1 MARPVAVA
9 ESASKRRPGLGA
21 WLFLTPLLLWLILFV
36 VVPTLLLVVMS
47 FAERDSLGRVVYS
60 FSWENYL
67 RAFAADETGRRVWLQ
82 ILLNSIWYAFLT
94 TVICM
99 VVGYPVAYFIGRAP
113 ERWRNLL
120 IMLVMIPFWTSFLIR
135 TYAWITI
142 LSREGFIN
150 GWLLSAKIVPEPVGF
165 LYTPFA
171 VVLGLVYTYLPFMI
185 LPIYSSVEKLDG
197 AMVEAAYDLGA
208 NTLRAF
214 SQVVIPLTRPGIAA
228 GVLLVFVP
236 SIAMFAVT
244 TLMGGGTNPTIGEV
258 IHNQFTRARNQPFGA
273 ALGTLL
279 LALFLI
285 SLWLSRFRK
294 APEES

>member
-1 MARPVAVA
+1 MTRTAAA
-9 ESASKRRPGLGA
+9 GNSSLKRRPGVGA
-21 WLFLTPLLLWLILFV
+21 WLFLAPLLLWLVLFV

-47 FAERDSLGRVVYS
+47 FAERDSLGRVVYT
-60 FSWENYL
+60 FSWENYF
-67 RAFAADETGRRVWLQ
+67 RAFAADESGRRVWLQ
-82 ILLNSIWYAFLT
+82 ILLNSVWYAFLT

-99 VVGYPVAYFIGRAP
+99 VVGYPVAYFIGRSS

-142 LSREGFIN
+142 LSREGLVN
-150 GWLLSAKIVPEPVGF
+150 GWLLSAGIVPEPVGF

-185 LPIYSSVEKLDG
+185 LPIYSSVEKMDG

-214 SQVVIPLTRPGIAA
+214 ARVVIPLTRPGITA
-228 GVLLVFVP
+228 GILLVFVP

-279 LALFLI
+279 LALFLF
-285 SLWLSRFRK
+285 SLWLSQFRK
-294 APEES
+294 SAEEK

>member
-1 MARPVAVA
+1 MARPANTGD
-9 ESASKRRPGLGA
+9 ASSLQRRPGIGA
-21 WLFLTPLLLWLILFV
+21 WLFLAPLVLWLVLFV
-36 VVPTLLLVVMS
+36 IAPTILLIAIS
-47 FAERDSLGRVVYS
+47 FAERDAIGRVVWT
-60 FSWENYL
+60 FSLDNYT
-67 RAFAADETGRRVWLQ
+67 RAFDWLWLR
-82 ILLNSIWYAFLT
+82 ILLTSVWYAFLT

-99 VVGYPVAYFIGRAP
+99 VLGYPVAYFIGRSP

-120 IMLVMIPFWTSFLIR
+120 ITLVMIPFWTSFLIR
-135 TYAWITI
+135 AYAWITI
-142 LSREGFIN
+142 LSRDGILN
-150 GWLLSAKIVPEPVGF
+150 GWLQAAQIIPSPVQF
-165 LYTPFA
+165 LYTPFS

-185 LPIYSSVEKLDG
+185 LPIYTSVEKMDG
-197 AMVEAAYDLGA
+197 ALVEAAHDLGA

-214 SQVVIPLTRPGIAA
+214 SKVVIPLTRPGIIA

-279 LALFLI
+279 LALFI
-285 SLWLSRFRK
+285 FSLWLSRFKRR
-294 APEES
+294 AEEENGS

>member
-1 MARPVAVA
+1 
-9 ESASKRRPGLGA
+9 
-21 WLFLTPLLLWLILFV
+21 
-36 VVPTLLLVVMS
+36 
-47 FAERDSLGRVVYS
+47 
-60 FSWENYL
+60 
-67 RAFAADETGRRVWLQ
+67 
-82 ILLNSIWYAFLT
+82 
-94 TVICM
+94 
-99 VVGYPVAYFIGRAP
+99 VAYFIGRSP

-120 IMLVMIPFWTSFLIR
+120 IILVMIPFWTSFLIR

-142 LSREGFIN
+142 LSRDGILN
-150 GWLLSAKIVPEPVGF
+150 GWLMAASIIPAPVTF

-185 LPIYSSVEKLDG
+185 LPIYTSVEKMDG
-197 AMVEAAYDLGA
+197 ALVEAAHDLGA

-214 SQVVIPLTRPGIAA
+214 AKVIIPLTRPGIVA
-228 GVLLVFVP
+228 GILLVFVP

-279 LALFLI
+279 LALFMF

-294 APEES
+294 EPDES

>member
-1 MARPVAVA
+1 MARLAAAADPNP
-9 ESASKRRPGLGA
+9 KRRPGLGA
-21 WLFLTPLLLWLILFV
+21 WLFLAPLLLWLIIFV
-36 VVPTLLLVVMS
+36 VVPTILLVVMS

-67 RAFAADETGRRVWLQ
+67 RAFAADESGRRVWLQ
-82 ILLNSIWYAFLT
+82 ILLTSIWYAFLT

-99 VVGYPVAYFIGRAP
+99 VVGYPVGYFIGRAP

-142 LSREGFIN
+142 LSREGLVN
-150 GWLLSAKIVPEPVGF
+150 GWLLSAGIMPEPVGF

-185 LPIYSSVEKLDG
+185 LPIYSSVEKMDG

-279 LALFLI
+279 LALFI
-285 SLWLSRFRK
+285 FSLWLSRFRK
-294 APEES
+294 APEEN

>member
-1 MARPVAVA
+1 MADAA
-9 ESASKRRPGLGA
+9 TAQRRPGLGA
-21 WLFLTPLLLWLILFV
+21 WLFFAPLLLWLLIFV
-36 VVPTLLLVVMS
+36 IAPTFLLIAIS
-47 FAERDSLGRVVYS
+47 FAERDALGRVVYN
-60 FSWENYL
+60 FTLENYL
-67 RAFAADETGRRVWLQ
+67 RAFDWVWIKIFLT
-82 ILLNSIWYAFLT
+82 SIWYAFLT
-94 TVICM
+94 TVIC
-99 VVGYPVAYFIGRAP
+99 VILGYPVAYFIGRSP

-120 IMLVMIPFWTSFLIR
+120 IILVMIPFWTSFLIR

-142 LSREGFIN
+142 LSRDGILN
-150 GWLLSAKIVPEPVGF
+150 GWLMAASIIPTPVTF

-185 LPIYSSVEKLDG
+185 LPIYTSVEKMDG
-197 AMVEAAYDLGA
+197 ALVEAAHDLGA
-208 NTLRAF
+208 NTLHAF
-214 SQVVIPLTRPGIAA
+214 SKVIIPLTRPGIVA
-228 GVLLVFVP
+228 GILLVFVP

-279 LALFLI
+279 LALFMF

-294 APEES
+294 GPDEA